1 MRWPVSSSTTLP
13 DDLPLPAEAYSI
25 SVAGP
30 AHPEAHPTKLLHQEH
45 HHAHHHHHHEHQHQH
60 GGAIEY
66 NAKFARWLK
75 GVRQEVS
82 RACFQLLFFSIRKS
96 HGNQIFAARSLSV
109 FVTHSSEISCGSVAI
124 RCIREMLHENRE
136 LQESEISEREVNVF
150 INMIH
155 SSPLNPLFL
164 DLLTAVCVCNG

>member
-1 MRWPVSSSTTLP
+1 MYTNNSAFGSHFVNRPPDLRFPPPTFVTGETKAYHPDHLLRWPVSGSTTLP
-13 DDLPLPAEAYSI
+13 DNLPLPKEAYSI
-25 SVAGP
+25 SVGSGT
-30 AHPEAHPTKLLHQEH
+30 AHPEAHPTKLQHQQH
-45 HHAHHHHHHEHQHQH
+45 HHQHHEHQHAHQH
-60 GGAIEY
+60 GQAIEY

-124 RCIREMLHENRE
+124 RCIREMVRIRA
-136 LQESEISEREVNVF
+136 S
-150 INMIH
+150 
-155 SSPLNPLFL
+155 
-164 DLLTAVCVCNG
+164 